1 MIENICGPEYCLRP
15 ADFTPPAVNGIEM
28 GYFSD
33 GFHKAI
39 NLLLHMDDATFSA
52 ITATLVSTSCALG
65 VAMAL
70 GLPLGFLLG
79 YTNFPGK

>member
-1 MIENICGPEYCLRP
+1 
-15 ADFTPPAVNGIEM
+15 M

-79 YTNFPGK
+79 YTNFPAKNLSDSFPIPCSPFPPFSSALLSMP